1 MPGTADRDAV
11 EKNNDLRAFLRSDR
25 PSIERTE
32 FNETYRRTRIAVN
45 VLIAV
50 SVLVIRDHFDHR
62 PYVVTGIVIG
72 CSLILLH
79 AYLRRARPLLES
91 VSFDTFIYM
100 GLSLLAD
107 LPEVA
112 IFVAMTQAYV
122 VFFFVRV
129 RTALITAGI
138 FTLLGIVAAA
148 ISIFSDF
155 QRRSA
160 AETVAIVTFVTLT
173 TIVPA
178 AWTLLRAGFELH
190 SHRAEEER
198 LVAEKD
204 QLLVDKDRFVASV
217 SHELRT
223 PLTAVVGLAHTLAD
237 GRDSFSAEEQD
248 EFMGMI
254 VQQSEEVAAIVDDLL
269 VAARAG
275 TGHLSLVVGELDLGA
290 ELKAIAPKPFTIH
303 QEQESPVLVIGD
315 PIRVRQVLRNLTSN
329 SIRYGGPSKRVRIF
343 RRGYSGVV
351 SVEDDGEP
359 IPEDQAEAIFT
370 AYGRAHN
377 RPGRTD
383 SVGLGLT
390 VSRQLAQMMGG
401 DVVYSHDGQ
410 WASFE
415 FWIPMAMNEM
425 AEAMFAAPE
434 TALLAHQMAPS

>member
-1 MPGTADRDAV
+1 M
-11 EKNNDLRAFLRSDR
+11 EKNNDLRAYLRSDR

-32 FNETYRRTRIAVN
+32 FGETYRRTRIAV
-45 VLIAV
+45 
-50 SVLVIRDHFDHR
+50 SVLVGVSTVIMRSRFQYQS
-62 PYVVTGIVIG
+62 YVITGVVVG
-72 CSLILLH
+72 CLLILLH
-79 AYLRRARPLLES
+79 AYLRKSRPLVES
-91 VSFDTFIYM
+91 AWYDTIIYM
-100 GLSLLAD
+100 GLTLFAD

-112 IFVAMTQAYV
+112 IFVAMAQAYIL
-122 VFFFVRV
+122 FFFVRV
-129 RTALITAGI
+129 RTALISAGA
-138 FTLLGIVAAA
+138 FTLLGVLVAA
-148 ISIFSDF
+148 FSTFTDF
-155 QRRSA
+155 QKRSA
-160 AETVAIVTFVTLT
+160 AETVMIVTFVTMV

-190 SHRAEEER
+190 FHRAEEER

-237 GRDSFSAEEQD
+237 GRDSFSPEEQD

-290 ELKAIAPKPFTIH
+290 ELRAIAPKPFAIH
-303 QEQESPVLVIGD
+303 QEQESPVLIIGD

-329 SIRYGGPSKRVRIF
+329 SIRYGGPNKRVRIF

-359 IPEDQAEAIFT
+359 IPADQAEAIFS

-401 DVVYSHDGQ
+401 DVVYSHNGQ

-415 FWIPMAMNEM
+415 FWIPMAMKEM

-434 TALLAHQMAPS
+434 TALVAHRVAPS